1 MIVAFSQQERYNI
14 IENKKGGFKL
24 IGDKLKQL
32 RIERHL
38 TLEDLAKQL
47 NEKYPDTAK
56 FSKGKLSKWEN
67 NKEEPKLSSA
77 RILADFYNLK
87 IDDFF
92 S

>member
-1 MIVAFSQQERYNI
+1 MSVAFSQQGRYNMI
-14 IENKKGGFKL
+14 KSKKGGFKL
-24 IGDKLKQL
+24 IGDKLKQQ

-38 TLEDLAKQL
+38 TLEELAKQL
-47 NEKYPDTAK
+47 NEKYPNTAK
-56 FSKGKLSKWEN
+56 FNKGKLSKWEN